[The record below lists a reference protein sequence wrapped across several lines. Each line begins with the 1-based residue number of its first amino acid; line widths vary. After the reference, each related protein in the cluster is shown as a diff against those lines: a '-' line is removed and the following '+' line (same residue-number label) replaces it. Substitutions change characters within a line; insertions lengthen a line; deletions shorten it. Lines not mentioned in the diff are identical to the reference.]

1 MNLEVYL
8 KWGFALESNLGQR
21 DANKI
26 QDLFYVELWRGKDG
40 LHSLLFQN
48 DFFTFP
54 IFSFDS
60 WLKPLFQDL
69 PYEYLYRT

>member
-8 KWGFALESNLGQR
+8 EWGFASESNLGQR

-26 QDLFYVELWRGKDG
+26 QDLFYVELWRSKDG
-40 LHSLLFQN
+40 LHSLLFPN
-48 DFFTFP
+48 DFFFISP
-54 IFSFDS
+54 ICSFVS

-69 PYEYLYRT
+69 PY